1 MKRNIRKR
9 PPRRQTQKSRSK
21 SDVLQQHYNK
31 ADDGGKDDSDE
42 HAPQAGFAMEP
53 DGGFFN
59 RADLGHFVELIKRS
73 HQDVHYPK
81 AIPVNHKPQK
91 VCGHCGVQES
101 GNAVDESQDEGE

>member
-1 MKRNIRKR
+1 MYENFRRVSRNAAISPHMKRNIRKR
-9 PPRRQTQKSRSK
+9 PPRRQTQKGRLK

-59 RADLGHFVELIKRS
+59 RADPGHFVELIKRG
-73 HQDVHYPK
+73 HQDIH
-81 AIPVNHKPQK
+81 H
-91 VCGHCGVQES
+91 
-101 GNAVDESQDEGE
+101 